1 MQFDTKQMRDALGQ
15 FVTGVTVV
23 TVLPA
28 RVDGAKEQAAPL
40 GITVNSFASVSLD
53 PPLVLWSLQKTS
65 ETLPTFNSTK
75 AFAINILAS
84 DAQDISNRYAQ
95 HDNHELE
102 SQHYELSAEGV
113 PVLAACKV
121 RFVCETEQRVD
132 GGDHVIYIARVKS
145 ISAINPASPLVFFNG
160 SYGALAV

>member
-1 MQFDTKQMRDALGQ
+1 MEFDTKKMRDALGQ

-28 RVDGAKEQAAPL
+28 KIGGAKEQSAPL

-65 ETLPTFNSTK
+65 ETLSTFNSTN
-75 AFAINILAS
+75 AFAVNILAS

-102 SQHYELSAEGV
+102 SQHYDLSAEGV
-113 PVLAACKV
+113 PLLAGCKV
-121 RFVCETEQRVD
+121 SFVCETEQRVD

-145 ISAINPASPLVFFNG
+145 ISAIDPAPPLVFFSG

>member
-1 MQFDTKQMRDALGQ
+1 MEFDTKQMRDALGQ

-28 RVDGAKEQAAPL
+28 KIGGAKEQSAPL

-65 ETLPTFNSTK
+65 ETLSTFNSTN
-75 AFAINILAS
+75 AFAVNILAS

-102 SQHYELSAEGV
+102 SQHYDLSAEGV
-113 PVLAACKV
+113 PLLAGCKV
-121 RFVCETEQRVD
+121 SFVCETEQRVD

-145 ISAINPASPLVFFNG
+145 ISAIDPAPPLVFFSG

>member
-1 MQFDTKQMRDALGQ
+1 MEFDTKQMRDALGQ

-28 RVDGAKEQAAPL
+28 KIEGAKEQAAPL

-53 PPLVLWSLQKTS
+53 PPLVLWSLQKSS
-65 ETLPTFNSTK
+65 ETLSTFNSTN
-75 AFAINILAS
+75 AFAVNILAS

-95 HDNHELE
+95 HDDHELE
-102 SQHYELSAEGV
+102 SQHYDLSSEGV
-113 PVLAACKV
+113 PLLAGCKV
-121 RFVCETEQRVD
+121 SFVCETEQRVD

-145 ISAINPASPLVFFNG
+145 ISAIDPAPPLVFFSG

>member
-84 DAQDISNRYAQ
+84 DAQDISNRYEQ

-102 SQHYELSAEGV
+102 SQHYELSAERSEEHTSE
-113 PVLAACKV
+113 LQSQS
-121 RFVCETEQRVD
+121 T
-132 GGDHVIYIARVKS
+132 
-145 ISAINPASPLVFFNG
+145 ISYAVFC
-160 SYGALAV
+160 LKK

>member
-1 MQFDTKQMRDALGQ
+1 MGFDTKQMRDALGQ

-23 TVLPA
+23 TVLSA
-28 RVDGAKEQAAPL
+28 KIGGAKEQSAPL

-65 ETLPTFNSTK
+65 ETLSTFNSTN
-75 AFAINILAS
+75 AFAVNILAS

-102 SQHYELSAEGV
+102 SQHYDLSAEGV
-113 PVLAACKV
+113 PLLAGCKV
-121 RFVCETEQRVD
+121 SFVCETEQRVD

-145 ISAINPASPLVFFNG
+145 ISAIDTAPPLVFFSG